1 MGVGGAMDAP
11 MTNKTGTVHL
21 PRKLVNLDIFTS
33 KVKKLNN
40 DN

>member
-1 MGVGGAMDAP
+1 MDAP

-21 PRKLVNLDIFTS
+21 PRKLVNLDRFTS